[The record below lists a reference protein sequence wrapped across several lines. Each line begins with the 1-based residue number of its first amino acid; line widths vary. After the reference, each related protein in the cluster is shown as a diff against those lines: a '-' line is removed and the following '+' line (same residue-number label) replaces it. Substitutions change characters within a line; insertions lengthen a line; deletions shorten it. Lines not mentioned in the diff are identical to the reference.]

1 MQINYTVQYQE
12 FLSISIFHGYY
23 SHNKCGD
30 FSFEI
35 SRETSQLLGEY
46 GVIIKQEPNKIIL
59 IIDANRDFNHF
70 CYRGSLNLTFYL
82 KNKNPQFLNF
92 TDLPF
97 ISNQQIEFEH
107 IPGRELLHNTEAVPI
122 EICHES
128 DDAGIIGK
136 VSLSINKENE
146 LFGLDP
152 AQRNHLIP
160 IRHTI
165 QFKERNVYW
174 KYFIYGPSK
183 YMEEADYLCIYEKN
197 QNDSISFNS
206 QGMVKLPNG
215 KDGLLFISENSL
227 PLKERPTK
235 ILGLYLNKSKNTE
248 SQLIKSLPCP
258 DPKSVHYDKKED
270 KFFVQ
275 EFIFI

>member
-1 MQINYTVQYQE
+1 MQINYTVQFQE
-12 FLSISIFHGYY
+12 LLSISIFHSYY

-30 FSFEI
+30 FSFEM
-35 SRETSQLLGEY
+35 SKETSQVLGEY
-46 GVIIKQEPNKIIL
+46 GIVSKKESNKIIL
-59 IIDANRDFNHF
+59 IIDSNKDFNHF
-70 CYRGSLNLTFYL
+70 CYGGALNLTFYL
-82 KNKNPQFLNF
+82 KNKNPQFLHF

-107 IPGRELLHNTEAVPI
+107 IPGRELLHTTKAVPI
-122 EICHES
+122 EICNVSENV
-128 DDAGIIGK
+128 GIICK

-146 LFGLDP
+146 LFGLNS
-152 AQRNHLIP
+152 AKKNNLLP
-160 IRHTI
+160 IKHAI

-174 KYFIYGPSK
+174 KYFIYGPSR

-197 QNDSISFNS
+197 QKNSITFISK
-206 QGMVKLPNG
+206 GMVKLPNG
-215 KDGLLFISENSL
+215 RNGLLFISENSI

-235 ILGLYLNKSKNTE
+235 ILGLYLSKNKNTE
-248 SQLIKSLPCP
+248 NQLIKSLPCP
-258 DPKSVHYDKKED
+258 NPTSVHFDNKED

>member
-1 MQINYTVQYQE
+1 MQINYTVQFQE
-12 FLSISIFHGYY
+12 LLSISIFHGYY

-30 FSFEI
+30 FSFEM
-35 SRETSQLLGEY
+35 SKETSQVLEEY
-46 GVIIKQEPNKIIL
+46 GVVSKQETNKIIL
-59 IIDANRDFNHF
+59 IIDVNKDFNHF
-70 CYRGSLNLTFYL
+70 CYGGALNLTFYL

-107 IPGRELLHNTEAVPI
+107 TPGREFLHDTDMVPI
-122 EICHES
+122 GICRES
-128 DDAGIIGK
+128 DDAGILGK
-136 VSLSINKENE
+136 ISLSINKENE
-146 LFGLDP
+146 LFGLNS
-152 AQRNHLIP
+152 AKRNNLLP
-160 IRHTI
+160 IKHSI

-174 KYFIYGPSK
+174 KYFIYGPSR

-197 QNDSISFNS
+197 QKNSITFIPK
-206 QGMVKLPNG
+206 GMVKLPNG
-215 KDGLLFISENSL
+215 KDGLLFISKNSL

-235 ILGLYLNKSKNTE
+235 ILGLYLNKNKNTE
-248 SQLIKSLPCP
+248 NQLIKSLPCP
-258 DPKSVHYDKKED
+258 DPTSVHYDKNED